1 MSSDYKLVSKTE
13 PSVQEKSGDEKTY
26 QLYAQRWLVLG
37 IFVSV
42 SMLNATQWIQ
52 FAIVG
57 NIMTRYYG
65 VGNMAIEWTSMI
77 YMVTYIPLML
87 PAVLIMDKWGIR
99 KSLILGS
106 FGTAVGSWIKVAG
119 IGQSMFWAAF
129 TGQAVVATSQVF
141 ILSVPPRLAAV
152 WFPADK
158 VSSACSIGVFGNQL
172 GIAVGF
178 LLSPLMVKNHP
189 ELKDIGSDLAVMY
202 YGMAGITTLCFFL
215 VLLFFREGPPTSPS
229 ATQDLKM
236 SSIETPTF
244 GQSLKKLFGNVNY
257 LFLIASYGINVGVFF
272 ALSTLLNQIILM
284 YFPGGEEFAGS
295 VGLDIIVSGMVGSV
309 VSGFILDKTHKFKE
323 TALAVY
329 CMSLV
334 GMVVFTFTVDMGS
347 KIIVYFTS
355 GLLGFFMTGYLP
367 VGFEFAAELTYP
379 EPETTS
385 AGILSASTQVFG
397 VIFTSAYSWL
407 LGQYGPR
414 WANAV
419 LSCTLVAGAAMTAA
433 IKADL
438 RRQGACAQA
447 PVAANVA
454 IDNKILPVRVV
465 LSRPCEGLAVRSKT
479 TLSVRNRG
487 HVNESEV
494 SIGESEGGEGGRE
507 YGMRTPAEDLTQ
519 VSSTRSQANLST
531 LSITFLAIDR
541 SSNYFRLT
549 L

>member
-13 PSVQEKSGDEKTY
+13 PSAQEKSGDEKTY
-26 QLYAQRWLVLG
+26 RLYAQRWLVLG

-99 KSLILGS
+99 KSLTLGS

-119 IGQSMFWAAF
+119 IGQDMFWAAF

-141 ILSVPPRLAAV
+141 ILSVPPKLAAV

-202 YGMAGITTLCFFL
+202 YGMAGITTLCLFL

-236 SSIETPTF
+236 ASIETPSF
-244 GQSLKKLFGNVNY
+244 GQSLKKLFGNVNF

-309 VSGFILDKTHKFKE
+309 VSGFILDKTHKFK
-323 TALAVY
+323 
-329 CMSLV
+329 
-334 GMVVFTFTVDMGS
+334 
-347 KIIVYFTS
+347 
-355 GLLGFFMTGYLP
+355 FFMTGYLP

-454 IDNKILPVRVV
+454 ID
-465 LSRPCEGLAVRSKT
+465 SCKT
-479 TLSVRNRG
+479 RL
-487 HVNESEV
+487 HD
-494 SIGESEGGEGGRE
+494 GE
-507 YGMRTPAEDLTQ
+507 Q
-519 VSSTRSQANLST
+519 
-531 LSITFLAIDR
+531 
-541 SSNYFRLT
+541 
-549 L
+549 